1 MSEKHGVGEML
12 KLGFTLALFAASAC
26 SALALVYQATRGI
39 IAQHGRKDLEA
50 ALGEFFPGG
59 DSFADIGEAV
69 QTGIIKS
76 PDPSVIFED
85 AYEVRRNGRIAGAAL
100 QVSRGSYGGPL
111 RILVGV
117 GADGRITGVRI
128 LEHKDT
134 PGLGANAA
142 SPSYY
147 VDNAAKLTFY
157 GQFTG
162 KPSSDP
168 FEPKKDV
175 IAVTASTITS
185 AAVAQAVRA
194 AGRALAAYFAGETV
208 EADAGSAASTG
219 GGQKDS
225 PVEGN
230 AG

>member
-1 MSEKHGVGEML
+1 MSEKRGVGEML
-12 KLGFTLALFAASAC
+12 KLGFILALFAAAAC
-26 SALALVYQATRGI
+26 SALALVYQATSGI
-39 IAQHGRKDLEA
+39 IAQHGQEDLEA

-85 AYEVRRNGRIAGAAL
+85 AYEVRQNGRITGAAL
-100 QVSRGSYGGPL
+100 RVVRGSYGGPL
-111 RILVGV
+111 RALVGV

-147 VDNAAKLTFY
+147 VDKAANLTFY

-162 KPSSDP
+162 KLSSDP
-168 FEPKKDV
+168 FEPKEDV

-185 AAVAQAVRA
+185 AAVARAVRA
-194 AGRALAAYFAGETV
+194 AGRALAAYFAGETL
-208 EADAGSAASTG
+208 ETDAGSAASTG

-225 PVEGN
+225 PVKGN